1 MAWLSVIPCFSR
13 WNFMSHCENGMP
25 VKGCPR
31 RHRHITPKKRISA
44 WGNDAES
51 TKEKLLIN
59 STCSEDVENLEKEAK
74 NTPLNSISMQT
85 FISNKEKWKK
95 KKGVKKEVHPRQVT
109 GHLTSAFF
117 LNLISFL
124 TAVFLI
130 VFIYLMF

>member
-1 MAWLSVIPCFSR
+1 MW
-13 WNFMSHCENGMP
+13 
-25 VKGCPR
+25 
-31 RHRHITPKKRISA
+31 SA

-95 KKGVKKEVHPRQVT
+95 KRGEKRGTSST
-109 GHLTSAFF
+109 GYWTSDISLF

-124 TAVFLI
+124 TAFFLI